1 MLGTIDALGFLGDAL
16 ILAGVWMV
24 GDKRITGWY
33 MGLAGVIVSLWYA
46 TLIKSLPI
54 ILIEI
59 IFIGIYVR
67 NIVLWSKGRNSRT

>member
-46 TLIKSLPI
+46 TLIMSLPI